1 MQEGSK
7 TGKDSGTQT
16 WQNILELMR
25 SWRAFSGT
33 VACRQSKKSYLQDV
47 LERKSH
53 ELDLRALTTE
63 ADAQASVHKKRQ
75 ASLQTNSA
83 KVTEWKALNYHSK
96 GLLSSGTKVCFT
108 SLNHFIWYSIQ
119 EGEELEKMLQEAT
132 GPWNASLQNVMR
144 LKNEFHE

>member
-1 MQEGSK
+1 
-7 TGKDSGTQT
+7 
-16 WQNILELMR
+16 
-25 SWRAFSGT
+25 
-33 VACRQSKKSYLQDV
+33 
-47 LERKSH
+47 
-53 ELDLRALTTE
+53 
-63 ADAQASVHKKRQ
+63 VHKKRQ

-108 SLNHFIWYSIQ
+108 SLNNFIWYSIQ